1 MSTSPNI
8 LQRMTNGIAWMVA
21 ARMLDRLF
29 GVASTL
35 VLARLLV
42 PADFG
47 LVAMATT
54 IGGLLELLGAFSF
67 DLALIQKKNAERRH
81 YDTVWTFSVLFGLGF
96 ALALVLLAG
105 PAAAFYHEPRLPTVM
120 YLTAVAYVIG
130 ALNNVGV
137 VAFRKELEFHKEF
150 QFILIRRL
158 VTFGVTIGAALLLR
172 SYWALLLGTLVGRLV
187 NCITSY
193 TMHPYRPR
201 WSLAAAGEL
210 FHFSKWLLLNNFLFY
225 MLNNGSSFVIGR
237 LLGANALGM
246 FSVSNEIASLPSTEL
261 VAPIN
266 RAIFP
271 AMAKM
276 QETEEIAATWL
287 KLFGMITLLILP
299 VGFGIASVAPT
310 LVQVMLGPQ
319 WTAATPVLQLLAIY
333 GALAATQGN
342 NGTVWLAA
350 GHPRMSTLIG
360 AIYLLVL
367 FPCLYVFLRQ
377 GVLQDVGKAY
387 LATCAFYVPTSMLLT
402 QRLLRFR
409 WRHVLQLALRPLLG
423 VGIMWLAVAA
433 LAPAVA
439 AWPPVAS
446 LAAQCLAGMLVYTAS
461 VLLMWQMAGTP
472 NGPERFVL
480 DKLALRRRAAA
491 A

>member
-1 MSTSPNI
+1 MANSPHI
-8 LQRMTNGIAWMVA
+8 LQRMTHGIAWMVA

-35 VLARLLV
+35 ILARLLV

-67 DLALIQKKNAERRH
+67 DLALIQKNNAERRH
-81 YDTVWTFSVLFGLGF
+81 YDTVWTFGVLFGLGF

-105 PAAAFYHEPRLPTVM
+105 PAAEFYRDARLPTVM
-120 YLTAVAYVIG
+120 YLTAAAYVVG
-130 ALNNVGV
+130 AFNNVGV
-137 VAFRKELEFHKEF
+137 VAFRKELEFHQEF

-172 SYWALLLGTLVGRLV
+172 SYWALLLGTLVGRIV

-246 FSVSNEIASLPSTEL
+246 FTVSNEIASLPSTEL

-266 RAIFP
+266 RATFP

-276 QETEEIAATWL
+276 QATDEIAATWL
-287 KLFGMITLLILP
+287 KLFGMISLVILP
-299 VGFGIASVAPT
+299 VGFGIAAVAPT
-310 LVQVMLGPQ
+310 LVPVMLGPQ
-319 WTAATPVLQLLAIY
+319 WAAATPLLQLLAIY

-360 AIYLLVL
+360 AVYLLVL
-367 FPCLYVFLRQ
+367 FPCLYVFLYQ
-377 GVLQDVGKAY
+377 GTLLDVGKAY
-387 LATCAFYVPTSMLLT
+387 LVTGAIYVPTSMLLT
-402 QRLLRFR
+402 WRLLRFR
-409 WRHVLQLALRPLLG
+409 WLSVLQLALRPVLG
-423 VGIMWLAVAA
+423 VGVMWLALAA
-433 LAPAVA
+433 LRPALA
-439 AWPPVAS
+439 GWPAVAS
-446 LAAQCLAGMLVYTAS
+446 LAVQCLAGALAYCAC
-461 VLLMWQMAGTP
+461 VLLLWRLAGAP
-472 NGPERFVL
+472 DGPERFIL
-480 DKLALRRRAAA
+480 DKLALRRRPAAV
-491 A
+491 